1 MKSTFEQGVL
11 VLIQN
16 FSRKKLDPYCIGPM
30 KMVKMEFNTAILCD
44 PLTGEIPDRNV
55 HKKSLIHYYTCHS
68 ETSRDEVH
76 S

>member
-1 MKSTFEQGVL
+1 
-11 VLIQN
+11 
-16 FSRKKLDPYCIGPM
+16 
-30 KMVKMEFNTAILCD
+30 MVKMEFNTAILCD